1 MSTKSTAAGIGGVET
16 CARLMLGS
24 PPSPLFVKGTW
35 FPRSFRLSISDGLHC
50 WTCNAT
56 EQAVAER
63 AAGWDESVSEYLQ
76 RAQFYLSLQHPDST
90 YAFLADGENRKLS
103 WTMEKH
109 GTKLEGKWRCEKA
122 KNDQEISCNILNFLM
137 DSNVKLSDEVLRKT
151 QSFERMKVEADKC
164 LKQSEQFKNEKQQFE
179 TDIFRKFVA
188 VLNSK
193 KSKLRELRDKLARFE
208 PAAKQS
214 GDDEEET
221 DDEESEADDSRTEGD
236 DAKAATNVA
245 SEQANASKM
254 SPTIHTSTAEETK
267 PEAKESPG
275 RQNPPPRQS
284 PRRQSPRRPSPPPR
298 QSPSLH
304 GGAAGPSGEPSSGI
318 IDSAAALLADSAY
331 TSAPKRRR
339 RL

>member
-1 MSTKSTAAGIGGVET
+1 MFCCLCKEVNAQKINTA
-16 CARLMLGS
+16 S
-24 PPSPLFVKGTW
+24 
-35 FPRSFRLSISDGLHC
+35 
-50 WTCNAT
+50 

-76 RAQFYLSLQHPDST
+76 RAQLYLSHQHPDST

-122 KNDQEISCNILNFLM
+122 KNDQEITCSILNFLM

-179 TDIFRKFVA
+179 SDIFRKFVA

-214 GDDEEET
+214 GDDEEDT
-221 DDEESEADDSRTEGD
+221 DDEESEADDSGSDNDNDE
-236 DAKAATNVA
+236 AAVNGA
-245 SEQANASKM
+245 REQANASKM
-254 SPTIHTSTAEETK
+254 SPGTHANPTEVTMPAVH
-267 PEAKESPG
+267 ESP
-275 RQNPPPRQS
+275 RRSSPSRRSPPPRQS
-284 PRRQSPRRPSPPPR
+284 PRRQSPPPC
-298 QSPSLH
+298 SPSRH
-304 GGAAGPSGEPSSGI
+304 GSDAGPSQGPSSGAV
-318 IDSAAALLADSAY
+318 DSAAALLADSAY